1 LRAGDLPEGVQ
12 RLIAEHIDS
21 VEQLEILLLL
31 HKDAARAWSAEAV
44 ARELRVSHISAGDRL
59 KELMRAG
66 ILVRVEGAGSG
77 PEYRYAPESPKL
89 EESVSGLE
97 KAYSERRVT
106 VINLI
111 FSKPVDKIRTFADAF
126 RLRKDD
132 DDNG

>member
-1 LRAGDLPEGVQ
+1 MQ

-31 HKDAARAWSAEAV
+31 HKDSARAWSAEAV
-44 ARELRVSHISAGDRL
+44 ARELRVSPISAGDRL

-66 ILVRVEGAGSG
+66 ILVRVEGVGSG
-77 PEYRYAPESPKL
+77 AEYRYAPDSPKL
-89 EESVSGLE
+89 AEAVNGLAS
-97 KAYSERRVT
+97 AYTERRVT

>member
-1 LRAGDLPEGVQ
+1 MR

-31 HKDAARAWSAEAV
+31 HQHPERSWTAESV
-44 ARELRVSHISAGDRL
+44 ARELRVSPMSAGDRL
-59 KELMRAG
+59 KDMARAA
-66 ILVRVEGAGSG
+66 ILSKVKGTEA
-77 PEYRYAPESPKL
+77 EYRYTPENPQL
-89 EESVSGLE
+89 GEAVSGLAT
-97 KAYSERRVT
+97 AYSERRVT

-126 RLRKDD
+126 RLRKDED

>member
-1 LRAGDLPEGVQ
+1 MRAGDLPEGVR

-31 HKDAARAWSAEAV
+31 YQHPERSWTAEAV
-44 ARELRVSHISAGDRL
+44 ARELRVSAFSAGDRL
-59 KELMRAG
+59 KEMARAA
-66 ILVRVEGAGSG
+66 ILSHLEGSAV
-77 PEYRYAPESPKL
+77 EYRYAPESPQMA
-89 EESVSGLE
+89 EAVAGLAT
-97 KAYSERRVT
+97 AYTERRVT

-126 RLRKDD
+126 RLRRD

>member
-1 LRAGDLPEGVQ
+1 MRAGDLPEAVR

-31 HKDAARAWSAEAV
+31 QQHQERSWTAESV
-44 ARELRVSHISAGDRL
+44 ARELRISPLSAGDRL
-59 KELMRAG
+59 KDMARSA
-66 ILVRVEGAGSG
+66 ILARLQGSDA
-77 PEYRYAPESPKL
+77 EFRYAPESPQMA
-89 EESVSGLE
+89 EAVAGLAT
-97 KAYSERRVT
+97 AYSERRVT

-126 RLRKDD
+126 RLRRDD

>member
-1 LRAGDLPEGVQ
+1 MRAGDLPEAVR

-31 HKDAARAWSAEAV
+31 HQHPERSWTAESV
-44 ARELRVSHISAGDRL
+44 ARELRISPLSAGDRL
-59 KELMRAG
+59 KDMARAA
-66 ILVRVEGAGSG
+66 ILARVQGSEA
-77 PEYRYAPESPKL
+77 EYRYAPESPQMG
-89 EESVSGLE
+89 EAVSGLAA
-97 KAYSERRVT
+97 AYSERRVT

-126 RLRKDD
+126 RLRKDAD